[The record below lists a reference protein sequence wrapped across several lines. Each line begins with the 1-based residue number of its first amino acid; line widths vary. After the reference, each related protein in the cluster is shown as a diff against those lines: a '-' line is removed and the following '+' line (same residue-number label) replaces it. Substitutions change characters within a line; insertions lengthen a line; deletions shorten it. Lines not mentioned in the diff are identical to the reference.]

1 MVRPMKNNHY
11 WRDKKILVIGAS
23 SDLCIEMLPDFV
35 NDMEC
40 VGLHYNSN
48 REPLIPYSEK
58 QNVKLFQ
65 QKFAPQGQCEYIV
78 ADFVAWAGSI
88 DFLVIMTGNCVH
100 PVNWRTLSES
110 DLHEDYYINVIA
122 PFLIAQSA
130 VKYMK
135 EKGGRIIFTGT
146 ASAQNAGGSNSLSYG
161 AAKLAL
167 ECIMKRMA
175 KDLAQDNILVN
186 MVCPGFIQSKF
197 HTAVM
202 KRSKGELEKRAEFV
216 PLKRSGTMKEIAA
229 PYLFLLSENA
239 SFITGEVLNVKGG
252 DWI

>member
-1 MVRPMKNNHY
+1 MANEQY
-11 WRDKKILVIGAS
+11 WSDKKILVVGAS
-23 SDLCIEMLPDFV
+23 SDLCSEMLPNFV
-35 NDMEC
+35 RMMGA

-48 REPLIPYSEK
+48 MYPIESYADMK
-58 QNVKLFQ
+58 NVKAFQ
-65 QKFAPQGQCEYIV
+65 KNFSPEQHCEDV
-78 ADFVAWAGSI
+78 VHHFVEWAGGI
-88 DFLVIMTGNCVH
+88 DFLIVMTGNCVH
-100 PVNWRTLSES
+100 PVNWRDLSET
-110 DLHEDYYINVIA
+110 DLREDYYINLIA
-122 PFLIAQSA
+122 PFLIAKA
-130 VKYMK
+130 AAEYMK
-135 EKGGRIIFTGT
+135 NKGGRIIFTGT

-186 MVCPGFIQSKF
+186 MVCPGFILSKF

-202 KRSKGELEKRAEFV
+202 KRGKEELEKRAEFV